1 MYAGTKVNWHEVL
14 MSDSGS
20 TALDNTLPLFL
31 CAFSADKGTEE
42 ITDLA
47 YADFKKMY
55 GNVANFFKHGQP
67 LLQAHQ
73 ILAAGGRVL
82 GKRIVAE
89 DSTLANPI
97 ITAEVTSKE
106 VAKTNAAGEQLYIGS
121 DGQETTE
128 VTDTIAT
135 TTYAVIKYDSVT
147 AENIK
152 TVAELR
158 AKAETLKT
166 ESVFPIFVIAD
177 NGRGESVK
185 KIRIAPDYDTSKKLP
200 YMLYK
205 ISDIEGTTAVET
217 QRFSM
222 YPDAVNLVN
231 GVRRNMMLSDNTML
245 QMSAEMN
252 TEACDA
258 FIEKLA
264 EVTGYTV
271 EDLYTFDILFGK
283 TVKQKEIGTI
293 KIDETGLD
301 ITSEYG
307 MELKSGSNG
316 NFGERPFNG
325 EVASQHWTDQAVAFF
340 DGTFSDEIFD
350 LDQHKIDF
358 CVDANYPDDVKAAIV
373 KLAEFRE
380 DFFFFR
386 DLGLNINSI
395 SDVQDK
401 VTDLS
406 WTLTPFAGD
415 YMSSYDIIDHLSHKQ
430 ISVTMTH
437 GLAPLLVNHFINNV
451 AAPIAGEF
459 NNFVI
464 SEAIDGTVNIIPRV
478 TPSVNQKEILDDLK
492 VNFVN
497 LTSDGLLAVQSTYT
511 SQDHNG
517 PLSFSSNVIVTQMVI
532 KSIRRYCQK
541 IRFMLMDAN
550 ATDFGKYKTLIED
563 NVISRYAQHFNSIE
577 LVYTRD
583 DAQIAAKIFN
593 ASLYCYYRDFARAR
607 SSMFLLSRVLLMLT
621 PWPKLR
627 KEEILH
633 DWT

>member
-14 MSDSGS
+14 MADSNKS
-20 TALDNTLPLFL
+20 SIDDSLPLFL
-31 CAFSADKGTEE
+31 CAFSADKGSEE
-42 ITDLA
+42 ITDLT
-47 YADFKKMY
+47 YSEFKKMY
-55 GNVANFFKHGQP
+55 GDTANFFKYGQP

-89 DSTLANPI
+89 DATLANLI
-97 ITAEVTSKE
+97 ITAEVTSQE
-106 VAKTNAAGEQLYIGS
+106 VNKTNADGQQLYIGS

-128 VTDTIAT
+128 VTETLAT
-135 TTYAVIKYDSVT
+135 TVYATVKYDSVT
-147 AENIK
+147 YNVK
-152 TVAELR
+152 TMAELET
-158 AKAETLKT
+158 KAASLKT
-166 ESVFPIFVIAD
+166 ESVFPLFIISD
-177 NGRGESVK
+177 NGRGVSVK
-185 KIRIAPDYDTSKKLP
+185 KVRITPDYDTSKKLT

-205 ISDIEGTTAVET
+205 IAEIEGVSAVET

-222 YPDAVNLVN
+222 YPDAVNTIN
-231 GVRRNMMLSDNTML
+231 GVRRNMVLDKHTMSQL
-245 QMSAEMN
+245 NAEMY
-252 TEACDA
+252 TEGCSA

-264 EVTGYTV
+264 EITGYSV
-271 EDLYTFDILFGK
+271 DDLYTFDVLFGK
-283 TVKQKEIGTI
+283 TVKQKELGLI

-316 NFGERPFNG
+316 KFGDAPFAG
-325 EVASQHWTDQAVAFF
+325 TVASQEWADQAIAFF

-373 KLAEFRE
+373 KLADFRE
-380 DFFFFR
+380 DFFYFR

-395 SDVQDK
+395 TDVYDK
-401 VTDLS
+401 VTDLN

-415 YMSSYDIIDHLSHKQ
+415 YMSTYDIIDPFSHKQ
-430 ISVTMTH
+430 INVTMTY
-437 GLAPLLVNHFINNV
+437 GLAPLLVNHYTTNV

-464 SEAIDGTVNIIPRV
+464 SDYVPGTLNIIPRV
-478 TPSVNQKEILDDLK
+478 TPTVDQKEILDDLK

-497 LTSDGLLAVQSTYT
+497 LTSDKLLAVQSTYT

-517 PLSFSSNVIVTQMVI
+517 PLSYSSNVIVTQMVI
-532 KSIRRYCQK
+532 KSIRRYCPK

-563 NVISRYAQHFNSIE
+563 NVISRYTQYFKSIE
-577 LVYTRD
+577 LIYTRD
-583 DAQIAAKIFN
+583 DEQIASKIFN
-593 ASLYCYYRDFARAR
+593 ASLYCYYRDFPQGEVFDVFAIEGSPDTNPMA
-607 SSMFLLSRVLLMLT
+607 
-621 PWPKLR
+621 
-627 KEEILH
+627 
-633 DWT
+633 